1 METLN
6 LTASKIM
13 TFIPSGENFEKAI
26 QFYKEIGFTVDSA
39 SESFAVFSKDQCKFF
54 LQRYPNEWIRGNLM
68 MALEVQ
74 NLDDWWTMLSGLGL
88 EEKYE
93 NVKIT
98 APKVYPWGIRQ
109 AHLVDICGVF
119 WHIAEAGK

>member
-1 METLN
+1 
-6 LTASKIM
+6 M

-26 QFYKEIGFTVDSA
+26 QFYKEIGFMVDSA
-39 SESFAVFSKDQCKFF
+39 SDSFAVFSKDQCKFF
-54 LQRYPNEWIRGNLM
+54 LQRYPNEWIKGNLM

-98 APKVYPWGIRQ
+98 APQVYPWGVRE
-109 AHLVDICGVF
+109 AHLVDLCGVF
-119 WHIAEAGK
+119 WHIAQA

>member
-1 METLN
+1 
-6 LTASKIM
+6 
-13 TFIPSGENFEKAI
+13 
-26 QFYKEIGFTVDSA
+26 
-39 SESFAVFSKDQCKFF
+39 
-54 LQRYPNEWIRGNLM
+54 M

-98 APKVYPWGIRQ
+98 APKVYPWVIRQ

-119 WHIAEAGK
+119 WHIAEA